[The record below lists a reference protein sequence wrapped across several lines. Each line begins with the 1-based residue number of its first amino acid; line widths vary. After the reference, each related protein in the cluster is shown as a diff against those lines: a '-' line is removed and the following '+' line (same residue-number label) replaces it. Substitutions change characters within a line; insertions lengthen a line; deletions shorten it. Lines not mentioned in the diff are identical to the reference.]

1 VISSDESHI
10 DGAAVNTKSCYR
22 SSANTFCLA
31 TRVLPIC
38 SSCLAHDFLT
48 LRLNAIISVQQHFKN
63 RGAMKKSRVIVIG
76 GGAAGMMAAG
86 RAAERGA
93 SVVLLEKGPKLA
105 RKVRI
110 SGKGRANI
118 TNTADLQDFIEAF
131 APNGP
136 FLYGAF
142 SRYFRDDLLDFL
154 HKMGVETKEERGG
167 RIFPISD
174 RATDIVEAFEKWLDD
189 VGVRIKYNATAKSI
203 DIEASR
209 VMGVKLYGGRM
220 DANAV
225 IIATGGASYP
235 KTGST
240 GDGYHIARDLGHTI
254 IAPRPALSALVTK
267 EPWVTNLQGLSLKN
281 VEATLLIG
289 GDHYKKIASEFGEML
304 FTHNGLSGPIILT
317 LSRQV
322 GMHLG
327 KERLTISIDLK
338 PALSHEQLHQRLIRD
353 FKQTRH
359 LKNYLHEL
367 LPRLL
372 VDVFVY
378 LVGVDGDK
386 PVNSITAQERGRMV
400 DLLKDFRTTVVRMG
414 PLDEAIVTAGGVS
427 IKEIDP
433 KTMMSK
439 LVSGLFFA
447 GEVMDIDAET
457 GGYNLQAAFSTGYV
471 AGEAAAEYVGG

>member
-1 VISSDESHI
+1 M
-10 DGAAVNTKSCYR
+10 
-22 SSANTFCLA
+22 
-31 TRVLPIC
+31 
-38 SSCLAHDFLT
+38 
-48 LRLNAIISVQQHFKN
+48 N

-86 RAAERGA
+86 RAAECGA

-118 TNTADLQDFIEAF
+118 TNTADLQEFIEAF

-167 RIFPISD
+167 RIFPMSD
-174 RATDIVEAFEKWLDD
+174 RAADIAEAFEKWLDD

-203 DIEASR
+203 DTEDSR
-209 VMGVKLYGGRM
+209 VTGVKLYGRM
-220 DANAV
+220 DADAV

-240 GDGYHIARDLGHTI
+240 GDGYQMARDLGHTI
-254 IAPRPALSALVTK
+254 IAPRPALSALVAR
-267 EPWVTNLQGLSLKN
+267 EPWIKNLQGLSLKN
-281 VEATLLIG
+281 VEATLLMG
-289 GDHYKKIASEFGEML
+289 SDHPKKIASEFGEML

-317 LSRQV
+317 LSRRV
-322 GMHLG
+322 GTLLG
-327 KERLTISIDLK
+327 KEKLVISIDLK

-378 LVGVDGDK
+378 LCGIDGDK
-386 PVNSITAQERGRMV
+386 PVNSITTQERGRMV
-400 DLLKDFRTTVVRMG
+400 DLLKDFRTTITRMG
-414 PLDEAIVTAGGVS
+414 SLDEAIVTAGGVS

-433 KTMMSK
+433 RTMMSK